1 MKKKHIAQALII
13 ATTTLS
19 SAGVLAEGHTNS
31 PVRVAIDHQGIPYVQ
46 KDDSFG
52 AWQRQALPYGQKALA
67 ASGGYFHYHFGTSP
81 EDPGYA
87 YYEGATFSI
96 SESGNAFRYQDNNWQ
111 PVTGCWGATDVSSFT
126 VDHVYCVNGD
136 GTLKKFNDATE
147 NFEGHYRINN
157 EVITKIDV
165 ALGGVIW
172 AITESDRLYK
182 FNGVSWEQQSVAC
195 GNLCTLKDIAVGSG
209 QVYLVA
215 SVYGSNDGPQS
226 VYTLKEGELVKFG
239 AFYNIDVDR
248 EGVIWAISNY
258 TRTVFYKRPGMSEFA
273 EDMQMSQ
280 RVSSN
285 IGG

>member
-1 MKKKHIAQALII
+1 MKIKHVAQALII
-13 ATTTLS
+13 ASATLS
-19 SAGVLAEGHTNS
+19 SASVLAEGHANS

-46 KDDSFG
+46 KDDSLG
-52 AWQRQALPYGQKALA
+52 TWQKIALPYGQKAVA
-67 ASGGYFHYHFGTSP
+67 ASGGYFHYQFGTSP
-81 EDPGYA
+81 NDPGYA
-87 YYEGATFSI
+87 YYEGATFSV
-96 SESGNAFRYQDNNWQ
+96 SESGNAFRYQDGNWQ

-136 GTLKKFNDATE
+136 GTLKKFNNATE
-147 NFEGHYRINN
+147 NFEGSYRIDN
-157 EVITKIDV
+157 EFITKIDV

-172 AITESDRLYK
+172 AITESDKLYK

-195 GNLCTLKDIAVGSG
+195 GKLCTLKDLAVGSG
-209 QVYLVA
+209 EVYLVA

-226 VYTLKEGELVKFG
+226 VYTLNYGELVQFG